1 MKRINLFSVSIIILS
16 LLLAACAGAT
26 PATPA
31 TEAPPPTQAPTVVE
45 APAATEAPATEAPA
59 TEAPAAEPV
68 RIGASLPLTGRFSEP
83 GTAARQGYEVWAA
96 MINEAGGLLGRPVEL
111 TILDNA
117 SDQDTAVADYEK
129 LITVD
134 KVDLVVG
141 PFSSFLVI
149 PTSEVAARYGYAF
162 VEPAGGAPDVF
173 NRGLTNLFFAQ
184 PAGGAQQAD
193 PFADYILSLPEDVRP
208 KTFAVVS
215 QDDPFTLGVMDR
227 LKALL
232 TDGGLQLVFDE
243 VYAPETTDFSAIAT
257 QVADLNPDLL
267 VGGTILE
274 DSIGQIRAYEE
285 AGYQPRG
292 AYFTT
297 GPSLPGPF
305 REALGSATEGVFAS
319 ISWFPEAKE
328 YQNAE
333 FVAKY
338 VDMFAGTPGDIPED
352 AANAFTV
359 GQVLQQAVE
368 NIQSLDN
375 AALIKELHQG
385 NYKTIVGPL
394 SFDEVGAPQGSFM
407 ILQWQGDTFAIVGP
421 SGREQAQPTWPKP
434 QWGGVATTAEPIR
447 IGASLPLTGRFSEP
461 GTAAR
466 QGYEVWAAMV
476 NEAGGLLGRPVELTI
491 LDNASDQD
499 TAVADYEKLITV
511 DKVDLV
517 VGPFS
522 SFLVIPT
529 SEVAARYGYAFVEP
543 AGGAPD
549 VFNRGL
555 TNLFFAQPAGG
566 AQQADPFADYILS
579 LPEDVRPKTF
589 AVVSQDDPFTLGVMD
604 RLKALLTDGGLQL
617 VFDEVYAPETTD
629 FSAIATQVADL
640 NPDLLVGGT
649 ILEDSIGQIRAYEE
663 AGYQPRGAY
672 FTTGPSL
679 PGPFREAL
687 GSATE
692 GVFASI
698 SWFPE
703 AKEYQNAEF
712 VAKYVDMF
720 AGTPGDIPEDAA
732 NAFTVGQVLQQA
744 VENIQSLDNAA
755 LIKELH
761 QGNYKTIVG
770 PLSFDEVGAPQ
781 GSFMILQWQG
791 DTFAIVGPSG
801 REQAQPTWP
810 KPQW

>member
-1 MKRINLFSVSIIILS
+1 MKRSGFLVIVVTVLAALI
-16 LLLAACAGAT
+16 LAACGGPSQ
-26 PATPA
+26 PAAPA
-31 TEAPPPTQAPTVVE
+31 DQPAPTQAA
-45 APAATEAPATEAPA
+45 APTEAPAPTEA
-59 TEAPAAEPV
+59 APAEPAEGEPV
-68 RIGASLPLTGRFSEP
+68 TIGASLPLTGRFSEP
-83 GTAARQGYEVWAA
+83 GTAAKQGYEVWAA
-96 MINEAGGLLGRPVEL
+96 MVNEAGGLLGRPVEL
-111 TILDNA
+111 AVLDNA

-184 PAGGAQQAD
+184 PARGARQAD
-193 PFADYILSLPEDVRP
+193 PFTEYILGLPESERP
-208 KTFAVVS
+208 QTFAVVS
-215 QDDPFTLGVMDR
+215 QDDPFTLGVMNG
-227 LKALL
+227 LKSQL
-232 TDGGLQLVFDE
+232 TEGGLELVFDE
-243 VYAPETTDFSAIAT
+243 IYAPETTDFSAIAI
-257 QVADLNPDLL
+257 QVADLDPDLI
-267 VGGTILE
+267 VGGTVLE
-274 DSIGQIRAYEE
+274 DSIGQIRAYQE
-285 AGYQPRG
+285 AGYEPRG
-292 AYFTT
+292 AFFTT

-305 REALGSATEGVFAS
+305 REALGPLTEGIFAA
-319 ISWFPEAKE
+319 ISWFPEADE

-333 FVAKY
+333 FVARY
-338 VDMFAGTPGDIPED
+338 VEMFGGSAGDIPED

-368 NIQSLDN
+368 NTGSIDN
-375 AALIKELHQG
+375 EALIEELHQG
-385 NYKTIVGPL
+385 TYQTVVGPL

-407 ILQWQGDTFAIVGP
+407 LLQWQGDNFVIVGP
-421 SGREQAQPTWPKP
+421 PGREQAQAIGP
-434 QWGGVATTAEPIR
+434 GGAAPAEPAEGEPVT

-461 GTAAR
+461 GTAAK

-476 NEAGGLLGRPVELTI
+476 NEAGGLLGRPVELAV

-555 TNLFFAQPAGG
+555 TNLFFAQPARG
-566 AQQADPFADYILS
+566 ARQADPFTEYILG
-579 LPEDVRPKTF
+579 LPESERPQTF
-589 AVVSQDDPFTLGVMD
+589 AVVSQDDPFTLGVMNG
-604 RLKALLTDGGLQL
+604 LKSQLTEGGLEL
-617 VFDEVYAPETTD
+617 VFDEIYAPETTD
-629 FSAIATQVADL
+629 FSAIAIQVADL
-640 NPDLLVGGT
+640 DPDLIVGGT
-649 ILEDSIGQIRAYEE
+649 VLEDSIGQIRAYQE
-663 AGYQPRGAY
+663 AGYEPRGAF

-687 GSATE
+687 GPLTE
-692 GVFASI
+692 GIFAAI

-703 AKEYQNAEF
+703 ADEYQNAEF
-712 VAKYVDMF
+712 VARYVEMF
-720 AGTPGDIPEDAA
+720 GGSAGDIPEDAA

-744 VENIQSLDNAA
+744 VENTGSIDNEA
-755 LIKELH
+755 LIEELH
-761 QGNYKTIVG
+761 QGTYQTVVG

-781 GSFMILQWQG
+781 GSFMLLQWQG
-791 DTFAIVGPSG
+791 DNFVIVGPPG
-801 REQAQPTWP
+801 REQAQAIWP
-810 KPQW
+810 KPEW